1 MLFTYRKQV
10 ILIKLKKEDGSITI
24 EAALIVPIL
33 LMFFL
38 FLTALV
44 KISIAEMALKEAVSE
59 TAQTVAHY
67 SFLSLVIEGAIM
79 DGTEGFIDD
88 IAEDQKKN
96 LGNNEIA
103 DYFLDKASEGI
114 KNAIPTT
121 GALINDYVA
130 EDAFEKAI
138 VEKYKNKVGNSPF
151 FSPDTISI
159 IDHNFPQEGNLDVK
173 IEVQNELHLV
183 MPFFEK
189 KIQIKKKAVERAWAG
204 S

>member
-1 MLFTYRKQV
+1 M
-10 ILIKLKKEDGSITI
+10 ILIKLKKEDGSITV
-24 EAALIVPIL
+24 EAALIIPIL

-121 GALINDYVA
+121 GELINNHVSESAYK
-130 EDAFEKAI
+130 KAVI
-138 VEKYKNKVGNSPF
+138 EKYKNKVGNSTF

-159 IDHNFPQEGNLDVK
+159 IDSNFPNTNDIDVK

-189 KIQIKKKAVERAWAG
+189 KIKIKKKAVERAWAG